1 LGDTLWVVDQGNK
14 RVFVYDNNG
23 GLLGSWLPQNP
34 TNPNWEGIATDGN
47 NIWLLS
53 RTSNNSTAEVY
64 YYENAASLRSG
75 TSGASGRFTLLQA
88 NRFARDLVFGKQN
101 GTYYLWVVN
110 NHPLGTDRVY
120 RYPLN
125 SAGIWPGTG
134 QISWPINASNPEPT
148 GITLD
153 PSSGSMDIW
162 ISDISTDR
170 VYRYA
175 NGRTLTNP
183 RLTSSFPLAPGN
195 GDVQGIADPPPVAV
209 EHTLAGYR
217 VENVAPAGD
226 SEAPVINRVNSPTLN
241 RLESTSGTATNGS
254 LISSSQ
260 GKGSDLRTNNRRRTV
275 APVAAAVPR
284 SSSPLQATRKADVDV
299 ATTLSAN
306 PMQLDVLFSDLQNVG
321 WN

>member
-1 LGDTLWVVDQGNK
+1 MV
-14 RVFVYDNNG
+14 
-23 GLLGSWLPQNP
+23 
-34 TNPNWEGIATDGN
+34 
-47 NIWLLS
+47 
-53 RTSNNSTAEVY
+53 STIP
-64 YYENAASLRSG
+64 NAASRLSG
-75 TSGASGRFTLLQA
+75 SQNATAS
-88 NRFARDLVFGKQN
+88 FALATGNAAPKDLVFGIQS
-101 GTYYLWVVN
+101 GTNFLWVVN
-110 NHPLGTDRVY
+110 DDTVDRVF
-120 RYPLN
+120 RYSLN
-125 SAGIWPGTG
+125 QSGTASG
-134 QISWPINASNPEPT
+134 SLFWPIDASNPEPT

-153 PSSGSMDIW
+153 PSNGSMDIW

-241 RLESTSGTATNGS
+241 RLESNSGTSTNGS